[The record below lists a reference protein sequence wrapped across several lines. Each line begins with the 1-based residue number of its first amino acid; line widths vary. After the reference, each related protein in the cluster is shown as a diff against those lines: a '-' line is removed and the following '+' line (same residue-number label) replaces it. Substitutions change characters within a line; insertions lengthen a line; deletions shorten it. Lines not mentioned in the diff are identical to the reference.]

1 MNASPPLGRHEA
13 GGTSGVVGDREIEI
27 VLAPVTLHGT
37 LNFPENPTGLVMFVH
52 GSGSSRFSSRNRFV
66 AETIRSVNLST
77 LLFDLLSPQEER
89 IDQFTGEL
97 RFDIALLTERVIGV
111 TSWLRQQPDT
121 KSLPLGYFGASTGAA
136 AALAAAAA
144 LHDIGAVVSRG
155 GRPDLVEDVL
165 PQVTAPTLLIVGG
178 NDGPVIKMNR
188 RAFRQLES
196 AKEMRI
202 VAGASHL
209 FEEPGALEEVARLAT
224 AWFGRHLSVV

>member
-188 RAFRQLES
+188 RAVRQLES

>member
-52 GSGSSRFSSRNRFV
+52 GSGSSRFISRNRFV

>member
-178 NDGPVIKMNR
+178 MTVPSSR
-188 RAFRQLES
+188 
-196 AKEMRI
+196 
-202 VAGASHL
+202 
-209 FEEPGALEEVARLAT
+209 
-224 AWFGRHLSVV
+224 